1 MHQSDIMTSEPS
13 VFNSYD
19 AERGLISSCRD
30 EDDQSFEV
38 FAKAVDAGITAD
50 HFSNL
55 ACKQY
60 WHALCLAEKEGD
72 FGSIGAMQRLPKD
85 FNTNHPHFF
94 SEVLTSCETS
104 FHGPRFIGDLI
115 KAKTFRDLMD
125 VSSELSNRIYDSE
138 KMTDPMELAI
148 KAEEK
153 LEEMIRPESKTLMN
167 STELADHTIKAIE
180 KEINQGGA
188 TYVPHLPW
196 LRDGLNGGF
205 RGGQLVVVAAR
216 PSIGKTTLALNFAY
230 NAGLKGK
237 KTLIFSMEM
246 TADQM
251 ARKLAT
257 IHAGK
262 SMPTNTPNPQVN
274 RANAS
279 ELIEN
284 VKATTNLPIFLDEAH
299 DMNMGKVRAI
309 SKIMKRKSGLDA
321 IVIDYLGLLRP
332 EDSSQIREQQVAQIS
347 KACKVLSKEL
357 DIVVFLVCQLNRD
370 SSKGGGEPQLHH
382 LRESGQIEQDADIVI
397 LLHRELLGED
407 KKDVK
412 VIVAKNRF
420 GGCGHSNFP
429 NSTESRVR
437 FETDSQRFVEI
448 RQNKLND
455 EVSDITDYPVDFNDY
470 GEEPRI

>member
-1 MHQSDIMTSEPS
+1 MSQSDIMTSSPA
-13 VFNSYD
+13 VFDAYD
-19 AERGLISSCRD
+19 SERGLISSCRD
-30 EDDQSFEV
+30 EDDLSFEV
-38 FAKAVDAGITAD
+38 FAKAVEAGVTSD
-50 HFSNL
+50 HFSNK

-72 FGSIGAMQRLPKD
+72 FGSIGAMLRLPKTFQED
-85 FNTNHPHFF
+85 HPYFF
-94 SEVLTSCETS
+94 TEVLTACDTPI
-104 FHGPRFIGDLI
+104 HGTRYIQGLI
-115 KAKTFRDLMD
+115 KAKSFRDLMD
-125 VSSELSNRIYDSE
+125 VSSKLGMEIHDSD
-138 KMTDPMELAI
+138 KMTDPMSLAM
-148 KAEEK
+148 KAEAK
-153 LEEMIRPESKTLMN
+153 LEEMIRPESKTLMD
-167 STELADHTIKAIE
+167 SKQLADHTIKAIE
-180 KEINQGGA
+180 KELNQGGA

-216 PSIGKTTLALNFAY
+216 PSVGKTTIALNFAY
-230 NAGLKGK
+230 NAGLEGK

-251 ARKLAT
+251 SRKLAT

-262 SMPTNTPNPQVN
+262 SMPTNTTNPQVN
-274 RANAS
+274 RANAN

-284 VKATTNLPIFLDEAH
+284 VKATNNLPIFVDEAH

-309 SKIMKRKSGLDA
+309 AKIMKRKSGLNA

-332 EDSSQIREQQVAQIS
+332 EDSSQVREQQVAQIS

-357 DIVVFLVCQLNRD
+357 DIVVFLVCQLNRE
-370 SSKGGGEPQLHH
+370 SAKGGGEPQLHN
-382 LRESGQIEQDADIVI
+382 LRESGQIEQDADIVL
-397 LLHRELLGED
+397 LLHRDLLGAD

-412 VIVAKNRF
+412 LIVAKNRF

-429 NSTESRVR
+429 GSTDSRIR

-448 RQNKLND
+448 QQAKLND
-455 EVSDITDYPVDFNDY
+455 DIHEVDFTK
-470 GEEPRI
+470 GKPRI